1 MYKNAIEKINKFYDL
16 DLNKTSHHKAMFDV
30 LNEVINWILPEFF
43 I

>member
-16 DLNKTSHHKAMFDV
+16 DLNKTTHHKAMFDV
-30 LNEVINWILPEFF
+30 LDEVIKLDSAGIF